1 MRMFLFTTFETLIAL
16 VELMAVIAVVAYLV
30 SRTKWFFDLCNR
42 RITPRNGFLMVGI
55 FGAMSILGNYSGVE
69 ILGAIANVR
78 DLGPMI
84 AGLLGGPIVG
94 LATGL
99 IGGAYRYS
107 MGGFTAVPCSLA
119 TVLSGF
125 FGGLVWMWKRK
136 LIGFLWATLFVFL
149 VEAFHMALVLAI
161 ARPLS
166 EALAVVQIV
175 YLPMTIG
182 NCMGM
187 AVFAFIVDNVM
198 GERNTAIQRDRLQQE
213 LMQKEIRIREL
224 EIGRLKKYSS
234 DLEATVQK
242 LEIVI
247 DEDHIRKEAEKVMGT
262 EFFQDLMNQMAVL
275 KRRRSTGS
283 RTPIPQPI

>member
-1 MRMFLFTTFETLIAL
+1 LVTIFETLIAL

-30 SRTKWFFDLCNR
+30 SRTNWFFDLCNR
-42 RITPRNGFLMVGI
+42 KITLRNGLLIVGI

-69 ILGAIANVR
+69 IRGAIANVR

-84 AGLLGGPIVG
+84 AGLVGGPIVG

-107 MGGFTAVPCSLA
+107 IGGFTAVPCSLA
-119 TVLSGF
+119 TVLSGL
-125 FGGLVWMWKRK
+125 FGGLVWIWKKK

-149 VEAFHMALVLAI
+149 VETFHMALVLAI
-161 ARPLS
+161 ARPFS
-166 EALAVVQIV
+166 EALAVVQVV

-182 NCMGM
+182 NCTGM
-187 AVFAFIVDNVM
+187 AVFAFIVDNVIN
-198 GERNTAIQRDRLQQE
+198 ERNTAIQRDRLQQE
-213 LMQKEIRIREL
+213 LTQKEIRIREL

-247 DEDHIRKEAEKVMGT
+247 DEDNVRKEAESVMGT
-262 EFFQDLMNQMAVL
+262 EFFKDLMNQITLV
-275 KRRRSTGS
+275 KRRRPTESPA
-283 RTPIPQPI
+283 PIPQPF

>member
-1 MRMFLFTTFETLIAL
+1 
-16 VELMAVIAVVAYLV
+16 MAVIAVVAYLV
-30 SRTKWFFDLCNR
+30 SRTNWFFDLCNR
-42 RITPRNGFLMVGI
+42 KITLRNGLLIVGI

-84 AGLLGGPIVG
+84 AGLVGGPIVG

-119 TVLSGF
+119 TVLSGL
-125 FGGLVWMWKRK
+125 FGGLVWIWKKR
-136 LIGFLWATLFVFL
+136 LIGAAWATVFAFS
-149 VEAFHMALVLAI
+149 VESLHMALTLVI
-161 ARPLS
+161 AQPFS
-166 EALAVVQIV
+166 EALAVVQV
-175 YLPMTIG
+175 LYLPMTIG
-182 NCMGM
+182 NCVGM
-187 AVFAFIVDNVM
+187 AVFAFIVGNVIN
-198 GERNTAIQRDRLQQE
+198 ERNTAIQRDRLQQE

-247 DEDHIRKEAEKVMGT
+247 DEDSVRKEAEKVMGT
-262 EFFQDLMNQMAVL
+262 EFFQELMNQITVV
-275 KRRRSTGS
+275 KRRRPTGPP
-283 RTPIPQPI
+283 TPIPQSF

>member
-1 MRMFLFTTFETLIAL
+1 
-16 VELMAVIAVVAYLV
+16 MAVIAVVAYLV
-30 SRTKWFFDLCNR
+30 SRTNWFFDLCNR
-42 RITPRNGFLMVGI
+42 KITLRNGLLIVGI

-69 ILGAIANVR
+69 IQGAIANVR

-119 TVLSGF
+119 TVLSGL
-125 FGGLVWMWKRK
+125 FGGLVWIWKKK

-149 VEAFHMALVLAI
+149 VETFHMALVLAI
-161 ARPLS
+161 ARPFS
-166 EALAVVQIV
+166 EALAVVQVV

-182 NCMGM
+182 NCVGM
-187 AVFAFIVDNVM
+187 AVFAFIVDNVIN
-198 GERNTAIQRDRLQQE
+198 ERNTAIQRDRLEQE
-213 LMQKEIRIREL
+213 LMQKEVRIREL

-247 DEDHIRKEAEKVMGT
+247 DEDTVRKEAERVMGT
-262 EFFQDLMNQMAVL
+262 EFFQELMNQITVV
-275 KRRRSTGS
+275 KRRRPTEPT
-283 RTPIPQPI
+283 TPTPQPF

>member
-1 MRMFLFTTFETLIAL
+1 MVTVFETLIAL

-30 SRTKWFFDLCNR
+30 SRTNWFFDLCNR
-42 RITPRNGFLMVGI
+42 KITLRNGLLIVGI

-69 ILGAIANVR
+69 IQGAIANVR

-84 AGLLGGPIVG
+84 AGLVGGPIVG

-119 TVLSGF
+119 TVLSGL
-125 FGGLVWMWKRK
+125 FGGLVWIWKKK

-149 VEAFHMALVLAI
+149 VETFHMALVLAI
-161 ARPLS
+161 ARPFS
-166 EALAVVQIV
+166 EALAVVQVV

-182 NCMGM
+182 NCVGM
-187 AVFAFIVDNVM
+187 AVFAFIVDNVIN
-198 GERNTAIQRDRLQQE
+198 ERNTATQRDRLEQE

-247 DEDHIRKEAEKVMGT
+247 DEDNVRKEAERVMGT
-262 EFFQDLMNQMAVL
+262 EFFQELMNQIAVV
-275 KRRRSTGS
+275 KRRRPTEPP
-283 RTPIPQPI
+283 TPTPQPI

>member
-1 MRMFLFTTFETLIAL
+1 MVTVFETLIAL

-30 SRTKWFFDLCNR
+30 SRTNWFFDLCNR
-42 RITPRNGFLMVGI
+42 KITLRNGLLIVGI

-69 ILGAIANVR
+69 ILGAMANVR

-84 AGLLGGPIVG
+84 AGLVGGPIVG

-119 TVLSGF
+119 TVLSGL
-125 FGGLVWMWKRK
+125 FGGLVWIWKKR
-136 LIGFLWATLFVFL
+136 LIGAAGATVFAFVMESL
-149 VEAFHMALVLAI
+149 HMALTLVI
-161 ARPLS
+161 AQPFS
-166 EALAVVQIV
+166 QALAVVQV
-175 YLPMTIG
+175 LYLPMTIG
-182 NCMGM
+182 NCVGM
-187 AVFAFIVDNVM
+187 AVFAFIVDNVIN
-198 GERNTAIQRDRLQQE
+198 ERNTAIQRDRLQQE

-242 LEIVI
+242 FEIVI
-247 DEDHIRKEAEKVMGT
+247 DEDSVRKEAEKVMGT
-262 EFFQDLMNQMAVL
+262 DFFQELMNQITMV
-275 KRRRSTGS
+275 KRRRPTEPPA
-283 RTPIPQPI
+283 PIPQSF

>member
-247 DEDHIRKEAEKVMGT
+247 DEDHVRKEAEKVMGT

>member
-1 MRMFLFTTFETLIAL
+1 
-16 VELMAVIAVVAYLV
+16 
-30 SRTKWFFDLCNR
+30 
-42 RITPRNGFLMVGI
+42 MVGI

-198 GERNTAIQRDRLQQE
+198 GERNTAMQRDRLQQE

>member
-1 MRMFLFTTFETLIAL
+1 MFTTFETLIAL

-30 SRTKWFFDLCNR
+30 SRTKWFFELCNR

-149 VEAFHMALVLAI
+149 VETFHMAFVLAI

-166 EALAVVQIV
+166 EALAVVQVV
-175 YLPMTIG
+175 YFPMTIG
-182 NCMGM
+182 NCIGM

-247 DEDHIRKEAEKVMGT
+247 DEDHVRKEAEKVMGT
-262 EFFQDLMNQMAVL
+262 DFFQDLMNQMAVL
-275 KRRRSTGS
+275 KRRRSTES
-283 RTPIPQPI
+283 STPIPQPI

>member
-1 MRMFLFTTFETLIAL
+1 LVTILETLIPL
-16 VELMAVIAVVAYLV
+16 VGLMAVIAVVAYLV
-30 SRTKWFFDLCNR
+30 SRTDWFFDLCNR
-42 RITPRNGFLMVGI
+42 KITLRNGLFTVGI

-69 ILGAIANVR
+69 IQGAIANVR

-84 AGLLGGPIVG
+84 AGLLGGPVIG

-99 IGGAYRYS
+99 IGGVYRYS
-107 MGGFTAVPCSLA
+107 MGGFTAGPCSLA
-119 TVLSGF
+119 TVLSGL
-125 FGGLVWMWKRK
+125 FGGLIWLWKKK

-149 VEAFHMALVLAI
+149 VESFHMALVLAI
-161 ARPLS
+161 SKPFS

-175 YLPMTIG
+175 YFPMTVG
-182 NCMGM
+182 NCVGM
-187 AVFAFIVDNVM
+187 AVFAFIVHNVIN
-198 GERNTAIQRDRLQQE
+198 ERNTTIERDRLQQE

-247 DEDHIRKEAEKVMGT
+247 DEDHVRKEAEKVMGT
-262 EFFQDLMNQMAVL
+262 EFFQDLMNQIAVV
-275 KRRRSTGS
+275 RRRRPTEPP
-283 RTPIPQPI
+283 TPIPQSI